1 MLKKIKSLLFKSI
14 FKSEADKISRE
25 SEMRTLGKCSEQMNM
40 LRKENTKLLLSLNES
55 EETYLQVKE
64 ESERIKKRQKEL
76 EENIK
81 NSIWNQISAILLD
94 HDIKNLESKYNYYI
108 EESNGEWR
116 LYTGICQ
123 MGGCYISPIGFD
135 SQIGAVKYG
144 AIRDVLGIELERGLC
159 QECRIDYYEMIA

>member
-64 ESERIKKRQKEL
+64 ESERIKKGKKNWKRISKIQYGIRYRQYYWIMIL
-76 EENIK
+76 R
-81 NSIWNQISAILLD
+81 IWNQNIIITL
-94 HDIKNLESKYNYYI
+94 KN
-108 EESNGEWR
+108 
-116 LYTGICQ
+116 Q
-123 MGGCYISPIGFD
+123 MANGGCIQGFARWE
-135 SQIGAVKYG
+135 AVIYHQSDLTAK
-144 AIRDVLGIELERGLC
+144 
-159 QECRIDYYEMIA
+159 